1 MIHLVSVERMNAPS
15 HLSPVNFAA
24 PDLVCHLSGFGTPGC
39 IRCAP
44 RAGTTARSHWP
55 LCSCRGGL
63 PQRTAGSLALL
74 LLESVMGTSAYPDCC
89 PGNAGPLP
97 SCLASLVDSLWHQAF
112 SWGLLC
118 YACVCGWEQL
128 ILGPEDRT
136 IAPSKVLPGPAAW
149 WLTQQLGLESILRF
163 GWKTPYLSSHLI
175 HRGPGSF
182 EMLVAPPKSD
192 SGFPLPGRDHSFSP
206 VDWKKSCK
214 LMATLFLILH
224 FL

>member
-1 MIHLVSVERMNAPS
+1 MIHLVSVERMNAPG

-89 PGNAGPLP
+89 PGNTGPLP
-97 SCLASLVDSLWHQAF
+97 SCLASLVDSL
-112 SWGLLC
+112 
-118 YACVCGWEQL
+118 
-128 ILGPEDRT
+128 
-136 IAPSKVLPGPAAW
+136 
-149 WLTQQLGLESILRF
+149 
-163 GWKTPYLSSHLI
+163 
-175 HRGPGSF
+175 
-182 EMLVAPPKSD
+182 
-192 SGFPLPGRDHSFSP
+192 
-206 VDWKKSCK
+206 
-214 LMATLFLILH
+214 
-224 FL
+224 